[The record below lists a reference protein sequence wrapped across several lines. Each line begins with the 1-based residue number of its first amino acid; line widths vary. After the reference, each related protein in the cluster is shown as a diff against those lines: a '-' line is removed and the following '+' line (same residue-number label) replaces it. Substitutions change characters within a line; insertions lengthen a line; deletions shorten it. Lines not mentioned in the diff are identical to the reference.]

1 MNVEAILRSKGRS
14 VATIRPDATVAAA
27 VRELKTRGIGALLV
41 SEDGKQV
48 AGILSERDVV
58 HALAEQGA
66 GLLATTVD
74 RLMTRKVITCLPED
88 TVSDLMGRMTQHRFR
103 HLPVVKDGALLGIV
117 SIGDLVKNRI
127 EEVEFEADSL
137 RSFIAS

>member
-14 VATIRPDATVAAA
+14 VATIPSNATVGTA
-27 VRELKTRGIGALLV
+27 VHELKTRGIGALV
-41 SEDGKQV
+41 VNDDGNAV

-58 HALAEQGA
+58 HALAEHGA
-66 GLLATTVD
+66 ALLTMKVD
-74 RLMTRKVITCLPED
+74 QLMTRRVVTCRPED
-88 TVSDLMGRMTQHRFR
+88 TVAELMARMTERRFR
-103 HLPVVKDGALLGIV
+103 HLPVLKDGALVGIV

-137 RSFIAS
+137 RSFIAG

>member
-48 AGILSERDVV
+48 AGILSERDIV

>member
-103 HLPVVKDGALLGIV
+103 HLPVVKDGVLLGIV

>member
-1 MNVEAILRSKGRS
+1 MNVEAILRAKGRS

-41 SEDGKQV
+41 SEDGKQLV
-48 AGILSERDVV
+48 GILSERDIV

-103 HLPVVKDGALLGIV
+103 HLPVVKDGVLLGIV

>member
-14 VATIRPDATVAAA
+14 VATIRPDATITAA

-41 SEDGKQV
+41 SEDGKRL
-48 AGILSERDVV
+48 AGILSERDIV

-66 GLLATTVD
+66 GLLTQTVD
-74 RLMTRKVITCLPED
+74 SLMTRKVITCLPED
-88 TVSDLMGRMTQHRFR
+88 TVSDLMARMTQHRFR
-103 HLPVVKDGALLGIV
+103 HLPVVKDGTLLGIV

>member
-1 MNVEAILRSKGRS
+1 MNVEAILRAKGRS

-48 AGILSERDVV
+48 VGILSERDIV

-66 GLLATTVD
+66 GLLTTTVD

-103 HLPVVKDGALLGIV
+103 HLPVVKDGVLLGIV

>member
-41 SEDGKQV
+41 SEDGKQLV
-48 AGILSERDVV
+48 GILSERDIV

-103 HLPVVKDGALLGIV
+103 HLPVVKDGVLLGIV

>member
-1 MNVEAILRSKGRS
+1 MNVEAILRAKGRS

-41 SEDGKQV
+41 SEDGKQLV
-48 AGILSERDVV
+48 GILSERDIV

-66 GLLATTVD
+66 GLLTTTVD

-103 HLPVVKDGALLGIV
+103 HLPVVKDGVLLGIV